1 MNQSPSPQHA
11 APSTV
16 GSPRSAES
24 TETAGIPGPRI
35 ARDRGELFT
44 LRAGDYSAE
53 VSTVGAVVE
62 SLTVGGRDLLVRNPE
77 DGPMVFHRGALVA
90 PWPNRIGDGL
100 YTWDGQEIQAPIT
113 EVERGNALHGL
124 VSFQPFTPATVADD
138 EVILRTEL
146 FPSPGYPFHLL
157 LTVHYALDPEAGLN
171 TTVTAR
177 NLGGADAPY
186 GVCPHPYL
194 VAGPEPLDEWSLQVE
209 VGTVVTVTED
219 RLLPTGTAPVG
230 PGSPFDFSA
239 PTVIGP
245 LFIDHAFTDLGRDEA
260 GQLQVRVTAP
270 GGTGAA
276 MTAGPECGW
285 LQIHTGDRPEPENHR
300 LGLAVEPMTCPPDA
314 FRSGTDVVRLVPDA
328 EHVASWTISGW

>member
-1 MNQSPSPQHA
+1 MS
-11 APSTV
+11 
-16 GSPRSAES
+16 
-24 TETAGIPGPRI
+24 ETAPTPGTPT
-35 ARDRGELFT
+35 AAGAAGVVGTPGAPDGAAAVRDRGELLVLT
-44 LRAGDYSAE
+44 AGTYRAE
-53 VSTVGAVVE
+53 ISTVGATLE

-77 DGPMVFHRGALVA
+77 TGPMVFFRGALVA
-90 PWPNRIGDGL
+90 PWPNRIGDGT
-100 YTWDGQEIQAPIT
+100 YTWDGQEIRTALNEP
-113 EVERGNALHGL
+113 ERGNALHGL
-124 VSFQPFTPATVADD
+124 ISFQPFVPAEISED
-138 EVILRTEL
+138 EVLLRTEL

-157 LTVHYALDPEAGLN
+157 LTVRCALDARSGLT

-177 NLGGADAPY
+177 NLGAQDAPY

-194 VAGPEPLDEWSLQVE
+194 VAGPEPLDTWSLAMEAGMVL
-209 VGTVVTVTED
+209 TVTED